1 MNGPRTVGHR
11 WVVKIGSSLLTNNGL
26 GLDSAAIAQ
35 WVQQLLV
42 LHRAGLELIL
52 VSSGAV
58 AAGMERLGWTQRPER
73 LHELQAAASIGQA
86 ALIQTYQD
94 FLHKGSVVGAQVL
107 LTHDDLRDR
116 QRHLAARATLRTLLD
131 MRVLPIINENDAVT
145 SSELRFGDNDT
156 LAAMVSNLLEADLL
170 VILTDQEGLYDADP
184 RRHPDARL
192 LTEVRAGDPALLAM
206 AGGAGTGVGSG
217 GMRTKVLAAE
227 RAARSGTATIVCAG
241 RQENVLLRL
250 WAGEALGTYFHPAL
264 PKLAARKRW
273 LAGQLRPRG
282 TLHLDAGAARVL
294 LEKGSSLLPVG
305 VRAAEGDFRRGDLVC
320 CLDPEG
326 QEVARGLIN
335 FDLAEVRRRLGKT
348 SDAIKAEFGN
358 LDEPELIHRDNLVL
372 TATRSQ

>member
-170 VILTDQEGLYDADP
+170 VILTDQEGL
-184 RRHPDARL
+184 L
-192 LTEVRAGDPALLAM
+192 
-206 AGGAGTGVGSG
+206 
-217 GMRTKVLAAE
+217 
-227 RAARSGTATIVCAG
+227 
-241 RQENVLLRL
+241 
-250 WAGEALGTYFHPAL
+250 
-264 PKLAARKRW
+264 
-273 LAGQLRPRG
+273 
-282 TLHLDAGAARVL
+282 
-294 LEKGSSLLPVG
+294 
-305 VRAAEGDFRRGDLVC
+305 
-320 CLDPEG
+320 
-326 QEVARGLIN
+326 
-335 FDLAEVRRRLGKT
+335 
-348 SDAIKAEFGN
+348 
-358 LDEPELIHRDNLVL
+358 
-372 TATRSQ
+372 

>member
-1 MNGPRTVGHR
+1 MNRSLADSRR

-26 GLDSAAIAQ
+26 GLDSEAIAQ

-42 LHRAGLELIL
+42 LHRAGMELIL

-73 LHELQAAASIGQA
+73 LHQLQAAASIGQA
-86 ALIQTYQD
+86 ALIQTYQQY
-94 FLHKGSVVGAQVL
+94 LQKGAVVGAQVL

-131 MRVLPIINENDAVT
+131 MRALPIINENDAVT

-170 VILTDQEGLYDADP
+170 IILTDQQGLYDADP
-184 RRHPDARL
+184 RQHPHARL
-192 LTEVRAGDPALLAM
+192 LSEVKAGDPQLLQM

-241 RQENVLLRL
+241 RTENVLLRL
-250 WAGEALGTYFHPAL
+250 WAGEPLGTYFHPAL

-294 LEKGSSLLPVG
+294 REKGSSLLPVG
-305 VRAAEGDFRRGDLVC
+305 VHAAEGDFQRGDLVC
-320 CLDPEG
+320 CLDPKGHEI
-326 QEVARGLIN
+326 ARGLVN
-335 FDLAEVRRRLGKT
+335 FGTEEVRQRLGK
-348 SDAIKAEFGN
+348 SSEVLKAEFGS
-358 LDEPELIHRDNLVL
+358 LDEPELIHRDNLVI
-372 TATRSQ
+372 TSP

>member
-1 MNGPRTVGHR
+1 VSRPRALGRR

-26 GLDSAAIAQ
+26 GLDKEAIAQ

-42 LHRAGLELIL
+42 LHRGGMELIL

-58 AAGMERLGWTQRPER
+58 AAGMERLGWSQRPER
-73 LHELQAAASIGQA
+73 LHQLQAAASIGQA
-86 ALIQTYQD
+86 ALIQTYQQY
-94 FLHKGSVVGAQVL
+94 LQKGSVLGAQVL

-131 MRVLPIINENDAVT
+131 MRALPIINENDAVT

-170 VILTDQEGLYDADP
+170 VILTDQQGLYDADP
-184 RRHPDARL
+184 RRQPEARL
-192 LTEVRAGDPALLAM
+192 LSEVKAGDPWLLDI

-227 RAARSGTATIVCAG
+227 RAARSGTATVVCAG
-241 RQENVLLRL
+241 RSEHVLLRL
-250 WAGEALGTYFHPAL
+250 WAGEPLGTYFHPAL

-282 TLHLDAGAARVL
+282 VLHLDAGAARVL
-294 LEKGSSLLPVG
+294 REKGSSLLPVG
-305 VRAAEGDFRRGDLVC
+305 VYRAEGDFQRGDLVR
-320 CLDPEG
+320 CLDPLG
-326 QEVARGLIN
+326 QEVARGLVN
-335 FDLAEVRRRLGKT
+335 FDAAEVRQRLGK
-348 SDAIKAEFGN
+348 SSEVLKAEFGAR
-358 LDEPELIHRDNLVL
+358 DEPELIHRDNLVI
-372 TATRSQ
+372 TSP